1 MSHTIEGWNALSCR
15 RRDGVGIGRR
25 NGNDSQLVPVGMFL
39 CPLRVFCHTIALHV
53 GHVGYNG
60 TYVVKGVGVGVMC
73 GRLRSVEG
81 GEEAGRKVIEK
92 LELFSILANIG
103 DAKSLAIHPASTT
116 HQQLTPEEQEATGV
130 TPDFI
135 RLSIG
140 LEDVNDLIADL
151 SQALDS
157 I

>member
-1 MSHTIEGWNALSCR
+1 LIQKYLKDNFA
-15 RRDGVGIGRR
+15 GILGF
-25 NGNDSQLVPVGMFL
+25 G
-39 CPLRVFCHTIALHV
+39 
-53 GHVGYNG
+53 
-60 TYVVKGVGVGVMC
+60 
-73 GRLRSVEG
+73 VEG

-103 DAKSLAIHPASTT
+103 DAKSLAIHPSSTT

-140 LEDVNDLIADL
+140 LEDADDLIDDL

>member
-1 MSHTIEGWNALSCR
+1 M
-15 RRDGVGIGRR
+15 
-25 NGNDSQLVPVGMFL
+25 
-39 CPLRVFCHTIALHV
+39 
-53 GHVGYNG
+53 
-60 TYVVKGVGVGVMC
+60 
-73 GRLRSVEG
+73 
-81 GEEAGRKVIEK
+81 
-92 LELFSILANIG
+92 ELFSILANIG

-116 HQQLTPEEQEATGV
+116 HQQLTAEEQEATGV

-140 LEDVNDLIADL
+140 LEDADDLIEDL